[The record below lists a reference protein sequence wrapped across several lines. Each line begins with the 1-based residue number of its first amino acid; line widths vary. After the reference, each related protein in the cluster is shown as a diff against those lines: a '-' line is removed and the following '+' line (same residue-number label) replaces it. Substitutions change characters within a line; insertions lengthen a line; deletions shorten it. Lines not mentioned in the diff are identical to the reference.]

1 MPFPDAATLQRIEAL
16 TDTIEASSAAE
27 VVVTVASRSG
37 SYRDIDL
44 AWGSLFALATLLVLV
59 FSPLHVSEIGL
70 IPNLLI
76 AYGLGVFLSRHSS
89 RMRRWLTTPA
99 RRRQQVADAARKAF
113 LGEALDATPGRV
125 GVLLYL
131 SMLEGE
137 VEVVADHGVIAALG
151 LAPLNAFRYQLAQAG
166 ESALVPAFVEA
177 FEALGRVLG
186 AQLPATADTVHL
198 IPNRPRV
205 VDE

>member
-1 MPFPDAATLQRIEAL
+1 MPFPDTATLQRMEAL

-27 VVVTVASRSG
+27 VVVTVASCSG
-37 SYRDIDL
+37 SYRDVDL

-59 FSPLHVSEIGL
+59 FSPLRVSEMGL

-76 AYGLGVFLSRHSS
+76 AYGLGVFTSRRSS
-89 RMRRWLTTPA
+89 RMRRLLTTPA
-99 RRRQQVADAARKAF
+99 RRRQQVADAARAAF

-137 VEVVADHGVIAALG
+137 VEVVADHGVTAALG
-151 LAPLNAFRYQLAQAG
+151 LAPLNAFRHQMAQVGDAT
-166 ESALVPAFVEA
+166 LVPVFLEA
-177 FEALGRVLG
+177 FEALGQILG
-186 AQLPATADTVHL
+186 AQLPATAETVHR

-205 VDE
+205 VQE